1 VRRRLPLPV
10 DTRSTIADTDF
21 PATAEWRS
29 LRLTGAKRS
38 GWRSLCGES
47 ASKHQTVI
55 SRVAERGQ
63 RLHAEDGS
71 EGPVTA
77 RSGDMADH
85 AASATPGAAKSGS
98 VTPSA
103 ARFLRAADG
112 VERAGPGRTA
122 KQNGARFAA
131 GIANHAGT
139 GDIPRAAPAASVGHG
154 RTPPTVT
161 ARGITYDATPRLVAA
176 DPSSPPV
183 GVKKPAGPAR

>member
-1 VRRRLPLPV
+1 MAGQAGGRGG
-10 DTRSTIADTDF
+10 RSSATPPAVAGGHAPTFAATDR

-63 RLHAEDGS
+63 RLHAGGRHAPS
-71 EGPVTA
+71 PQATAARMRLRRRLRRHAGGGPVTA
-77 RSGDMADH
+77 RSGDITDH

-103 ARFLRAADG
+103 ARFLRAAEG
-112 VERAGPGRTA
+112 VERAGPGRTSPTTP
-122 KQNGARFAA
+122 GR
-131 GIANHAGT
+131 GYSRE
-139 GDIPRAAPAASVGHG
+139 PR
-154 RTPPTVT
+154 
-161 ARGITYDATPRLVAA
+161 
-176 DPSSPPV
+176 
-183 GVKKPAGPAR
+183 